1 MIVLSLDTG
10 LDACQAAVVADG
22 RTLAKLTEP
31 MRRGHQ
37 ERLASLTGE
46 VMAAAGLEF
55 SALDRIAVTAG
66 PGSFTGLRVG
76 LAFAK
81 GLALALEIP
90 CVGVGTLQALAASAS
105 PPGADEVVAV
115 AVDGG
120 RGQVWLQTFGVDGA
134 LSDPEGLEPQAAGD
148 RLLDLGARTM
158 RLIGSGAYLVA
169 DRLPTARIVPL
180 EAPDPV
186 AIAALAAQTG
196 EPLTPPLPIYLRA
209 PDARPSA

>member
-1 MIVLSLDTG
+1 MIVLSIDTG

-37 ERLASLTGE
+37 ERLATLTGE
-46 VMAAAGLEF
+46 VMAAAGLDF
-55 SALDRIAVTAG
+55 QALDRIAVTAG

-81 GLALALEIP
+81 GLALALGIP
-90 CVGVGTLQALAASAS
+90 CVGVGTLQALAASA
-105 PPGADEVVAV
+105 PAPETDEVVAV

-120 RGQVWLQTFGVDGA
+120 RGQVWLQTFGADGA
-134 LSDPEGLEPQAAGD
+134 LSEPEGLEPQAAGD
-148 RLLDLGARTM
+148 RLLDLGARAL

-169 DRLPTARIVPL
+169 DRLPAARIVPL
-180 EAPDPV
+180 EAPDPAV
-186 AIAALAAQTG
+186 IAALAAKAS
-196 EPLTPPLPIYLRA
+196 EPLAPPRPIYLRA
-209 PDARPSA
+209 PDARASA

>member
-1 MIVLSLDTG
+1 MVVLSIDTA

-37 ERLASLTGE
+37 ERLATLTGE
-46 VMAAAGLEF
+46 VMATAGLEF

-81 GLALALEIP
+81 GLALALGIP
-90 CVGVGTLQALAASAS
+90 CVGVGTLQALAASA
-105 PPGADEVVAV
+105 PAPGADEVVAV
-115 AVDGG
+115 VVDGG
-120 RGQVWLQTFGVDGA
+120 RGQVWLQTFGADGA
-134 LSDPEGLEPQAAGD
+134 LTEPEGLEPQAAGG
-148 RLLDLGARTM
+148 RLLDLGARAL

-169 DRLPTARIVPL
+169 DRLPAARIVPL
-180 EAPDPV
+180 EAPDPAV
-186 AIAALAAQTG
+186 IAALAEGAS
-196 EPLTPPLPIYLRA
+196 EPLAPPRPVYLRA
-209 PDARPSA
+209 PDARLPA